1 MKKILVIGS
10 YNVDRIIKLSRLPDK
25 GETIGGGILLRS
37 DGGKGANQAVAAIR
51 AGGNVTFSACLGND
65 YTADSKIMK
74 YKMEGIDIKYI
85 FKIDKEETGSAFIL
99 VDEKGEN
106 MIAVA
111 PGANGKFSKEHVDT
125 ILPAIQNTDFILLQ
139 FEIPLDTIKYII
151 TMASRNNKKIIL
163 NPAPAMIIEAEYL
176 KMVHVLV
183 VNQTEAALL
192 AGIQQV
198 NTLEQV
204 KEAAK
209 ILSAIGPKVVIVT
222 MGAKGSYVIK
232 EDNTEETIPAFKV
245 NAVDAT
251 AAGDTYCG
259 ALAVA
264 LAQDKSVKEAV
275 KFATAAAAITVTRM
289 GAQTSIPKSQ
299 EILQFLT
306 TNS

>member
-1 MKKILVIGS
+1 MKNILVIGS
-10 YNVDRIIKLSRLPDK
+10 YNVDRIIKLSRLPEK
-25 GETIGGGILLRS
+25 GETIGGGIVSRA

-51 AGGNVTFSACLGND
+51 AGGNVTFSSCLGND

-74 YKMEGIDIKYI
+74 YKMEGIDTKYI

-99 VDEKGEN
+99 VDERGEN

-111 PGANGKFSKEHVDT
+111 QGANGKFSREYVDK
-125 ILPAIQNTDFILLQ
+125 ILPAIHNADFILLQ
-139 FEIPLDTIKYII
+139 FEIPLDTIKYIL
-151 TMASRNNKKIIL
+151 TLASRNNKKVIL
-163 NPAPAMIIEAEYL
+163 NPAPALKIEHECL

-183 VNQTEAALL
+183 ANQTEAALL

-198 NTLEQV
+198 RTLEQV

-209 ILSAIGPKVVIVT
+209 ILSSLGPKAVIIT
-222 MGAKGSYVIK
+222 MGSNGSYVIR
-232 EDNTEETIPAFKV
+232 EDKTDEVIPAFKV

-264 LAQDKSVKEAV
+264 LAQDKSIKEAIL
-275 KFATAAAAITVTRM
+275 FATAAAAITVTRM
-289 GAQTSIPKSQ
+289 GAQTSIPKNQ
-299 EILQFLT
+299 EIMQFLV
-306 TNS
+306 TNR